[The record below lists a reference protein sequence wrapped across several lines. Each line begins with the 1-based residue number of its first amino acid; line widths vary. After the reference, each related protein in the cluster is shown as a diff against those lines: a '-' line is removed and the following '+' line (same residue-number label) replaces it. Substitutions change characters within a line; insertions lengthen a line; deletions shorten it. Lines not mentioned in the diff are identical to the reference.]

1 MSVKVRSAEIS
12 DYKILNQY
20 DEFAGDRRIEMER
33 GELFVADI
41 DGTKAVGFLV
51 ITSNEFFNKPLI
63 SLVNVAPDFRQK
75 GVAKALIEF
84 AIKRSGWIKLY
95 AATEASNDIMHTLFP
110 KVGFELVGEIM
121 DFNFDGEAEKIYC
134 YSKS

>member
-1 MSVKVRSAEIS
+1 MLIKVRAAEIA
-12 DYKILNQY
+12 DYKIINQY

-41 DGTKAVGFLV
+41 DGIKAVGFLV

-63 SLVNVAPDFRQK
+63 SLVNVVPDFRQK
-75 GVAKALIEF
+75 GVAKVLIEF